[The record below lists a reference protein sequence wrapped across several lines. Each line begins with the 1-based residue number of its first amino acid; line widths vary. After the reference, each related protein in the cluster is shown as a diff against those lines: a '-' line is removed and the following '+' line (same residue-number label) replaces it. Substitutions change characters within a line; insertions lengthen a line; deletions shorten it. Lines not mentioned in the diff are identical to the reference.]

1 MTFEWWSVSVREKS
15 IFTFFFLML
24 SFIREKMIYFFII
37 IGFYNTILMFSL
49 FINYK

>member
-1 MTFEWWSVSVREKS
+1 
-15 IFTFFFLML
+15 ML

-37 IGFYNTILMFSL
+37 IGFYNAIIVFSL